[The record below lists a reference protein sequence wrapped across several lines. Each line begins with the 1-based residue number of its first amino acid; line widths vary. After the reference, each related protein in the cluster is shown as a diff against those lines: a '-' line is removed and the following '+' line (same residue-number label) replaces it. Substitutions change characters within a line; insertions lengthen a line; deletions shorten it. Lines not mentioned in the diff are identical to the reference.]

1 MTATIKVGL
10 IGIGGMGRTHF
21 ACYKNNSQAQVV
33 AICDVDERKRQGDW
47 SQLGLNIGA
56 SQAEMVDLSGIKTYA
71 KTEELIADAD
81 VQLVDICLPTPLHA
95 TATVAALKAGKHV
108 FCEKPM
114 AMTAEECAQ
123 MEDEMRASGRQL
135 MIGHCL
141 RYWPHYV
148 RAHEI
153 IHSGEFGRVLYAR
166 FHRSGDTPRWSWN
179 NWLGTPEHSGGAVFD
194 MHIHDADT
202 ALWWFGRPQRI
213 EADGLMKG
221 DLPMNVD
228 ATWSYD
234 GGPLVYLHGAWDD
247 NGGPF
252 RYAFKVVM
260 ERATIVMDS
269 ATGGFQLLQ
278 SGAESG
284 QDDTVRDLEAS
295 DESAYQNEID
305 DFIACLVEGRALQR
319 ITPEASR
326 LTVEVVLEQLA
337 QIKAKNDG
345 RRAAG
350 GG

>member
-21 ACYKNNSQAQVV
+21 GCYQNNPQAQVV

-47 SQLGLNIGA
+47 SPLGLNIGA
-56 SQAEMVDLSGIKTYA
+56 SGAEMVDLSGIKTYA
-71 KTEELIADAD
+71 DYEELIADAD

-95 TATVAALKAGKHV
+95 AVTVAALQAGKHV

-123 MEDEMRASGRQL
+123 MEDAVCASGRQL

-141 RYWPHYV
+141 RYWPQYV

-153 IHSGEFGRVLYAR
+153 IQSGEFGRVLYAR

-179 NWLGTPEHSGGAVFD
+179 NWLGRPEQSGGAVFD

-234 GGPLVYLHGAWDD
+234 GGPLVYLHGGWADYGRALRSPCT
-247 NGGPF
+247 GG
-252 RYAFKVVM
+252 
-260 ERATIVMDS
+260 RARPPTVMDS
-269 ATGGFQLLQ
+269 ATGVFQLLQ

-284 QDDTVRDLEAS
+284 ESDTARDLEAG

-305 DFIACLVEGRALQR
+305 DFISCLVEGRALQR
-319 ITPEASR
+319 ITPAASR
-326 LTVEVVLEQLA
+326 LTVEIVREELA
-337 QIKAKNDG
+337 QIKAKNDE
-345 RRAAG
+345 RRATVG
-350 GG
+350 G